1 MARELARPGEYL
13 AAGKSQG
20 RMAGEHLAA
29 RAEPEGGVRAI
40 MGQSSTRQGKK
51 DQSPQH
57 ANLGTG
63 AGQRGRIQ
71 EGGERLGRRAGRAHG
86 GTAGAGGQTA
96 GRFAKRGRT
105 QEVACMLGMGRQESK
120 QSFGTA
126 SREVRDASVDR
137 RGGSS
142 GQGRTQE
149 QEPKMRRVR
158 ERGLEWR
165 DGRRQSKKP
174 TDKLLAPN
182 RSCRSDRQ
190 LAEDGTQG

>member
-1 MARELARPGEYL
+1 
-13 AAGKSQG
+13 
-20 RMAGEHLAA
+20 MAGEHLAA

-120 QSFGTA
+120 QSFGIPG
-126 SREVRDASVDR
+126 REVREMQAWIGGGRRRFFRPRQHTGAGTEDA
-137 RGGSS
+137 
-142 GQGRTQE
+142 QA
-149 QEPKMRRVR
+149 RRVR

-165 DGRRQSKKP
+165 EGRRQSRKP
-174 TDKLLAPN
+174 TASHWPQIAVVDAI
-182 RSCRSDRQ
+182 
-190 LAEDGTQG
+190 GTFM

>member
-1 MARELARPGEYL
+1 MVARELARPGEYL

-120 QSFGTA
+120 QSFGIPG
-126 SREVRDASVDR
+126 REVREMQAWIGGGRDVGH
-137 RGGSS
+137 GGSRDRES
-142 GQGRTQE
+142 ARRARTG
-149 QEPKMRRVR
+149 MHRV
-158 ERGLEWR
+158 
-165 DGRRQSKKP
+165 
-174 TDKLLAPN
+174 
-182 RSCRSDRQ
+182 
-190 LAEDGTQG
+190 